1 MYKGVRRD
9 MKRGQERFSLKE
21 ENALSPILMRNAG
34 SAASLRIAS
43 ARRAVFPAKSE
54 TLPSRRLCIQAE
66 PR

>member
-1 MYKGVRRD
+1 

-43 ARRAVFPAKSE
+43 ARRAVFPGEIRNPS
-54 TLPSRRLCIQAE
+54 LPSVMYSG
-66 PR
+66 